1 MKKLFRKVLVSLTI
15 TLGITSTVLISFPS
29 SVQAADSSF
38 QNIQRGLMIIDS
50 YKLTDPLHWLK
61 YITIPLHPYIW

>member
-1 MKKLFRKVLVSLTI
+1 MKKLFRKVLVSLAI

-38 QNIQRGLMIIDS
+38 QNIQRGSMIIDS
-50 YKLTDPLHWLK
+50 YKLTDPLHC
-61 YITIPLHPYIW
+61 